1 MNLEQLYCDILQ
13 LKLQRAEIIVRKK
26 QLVKMQLYEAVAN
39 ERESERFILNDL
51 AKIKEELEHYDLSLE
66 LNGSNLRLKQEIRN
80 LLIEITPIDHAF
92 ATESL
97 ALIEKQIF
105 DLKQE
110 RTVCLSKQDQES
122 AEPIIVKL
130 NALMM
135 LRHEIQQFIVQNEIK

>member
-1 MNLEQLYCDILQ
+1 MNLEQLHCDILQ

-26 QLVKMQLYEAVAN
+26 QLAKMQLYEALAN
-39 ERESERFILNDL
+39 ERESERFILKDL
-51 AKIKEELEHYDLSLE
+51 AKIKEELEHYDSSLE
-66 LNGSNLRLKQEIRN
+66 LKGSNLRLKQEIRN

-110 RTVCLSKQDQES
+110 RNACLSTQDQES
-122 AEPIIVKL
+122 AEPIIVKI

-135 LRHEIQQFIVQNEIK
+135 IRHEIQRFIFQNEIK